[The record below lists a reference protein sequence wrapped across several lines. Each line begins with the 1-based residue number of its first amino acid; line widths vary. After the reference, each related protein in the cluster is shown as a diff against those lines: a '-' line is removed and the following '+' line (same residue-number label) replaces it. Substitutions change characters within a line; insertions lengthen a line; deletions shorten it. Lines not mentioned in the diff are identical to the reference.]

1 YRAEVPARDSI
12 GYIRYALEFERQDL
26 TWADILRKNDQH
38 PGYPLAILAVS
49 YPVRHFLGGITPES
63 MRLSAQLASSLA
75 ALLLVIPMFLLGKL
89 LRDRALGF
97 WAALLFQIL
106 PVVSHILTDGISDA
120 LFLLCCVWSIYFGC
134 RGLGYHLVGEAAR

>member
-1 YRAEVPARDSI
+1 METSEVSAFAQDGRLAAAERSKDWQAVLLLLLVTLTLRAAMLYRAEVPARDSI

-63 MRLSAQLASSLA
+63 M
-75 ALLLVIPMFLLGKL
+75 
-89 LRDRALGF
+89 
-97 WAALLFQIL
+97 
-106 PVVSHILTDGISDA
+106 
-120 LFLLCCVWSIYFGC
+120 
-134 RGLGYHLVGEAAR
+134 